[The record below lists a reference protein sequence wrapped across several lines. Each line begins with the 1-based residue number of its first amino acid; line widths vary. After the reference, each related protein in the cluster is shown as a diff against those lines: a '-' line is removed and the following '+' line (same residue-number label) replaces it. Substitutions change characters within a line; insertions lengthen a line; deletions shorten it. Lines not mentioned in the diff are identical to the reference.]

1 MWSGYIGLSRSK
13 SGYSAKLLQNFLGFV
28 KIAAIAFWLR
38 SLNFHRN
45 LVSRP
50 RRYQNGCDKAKIHG
64 ILVPSWFTILAR

>member
-38 SLNFHRN
+38 
-45 LVSRP
+45 
-50 RRYQNGCDKAKIHG
+50 
-64 ILVPSWFTILAR
+64 